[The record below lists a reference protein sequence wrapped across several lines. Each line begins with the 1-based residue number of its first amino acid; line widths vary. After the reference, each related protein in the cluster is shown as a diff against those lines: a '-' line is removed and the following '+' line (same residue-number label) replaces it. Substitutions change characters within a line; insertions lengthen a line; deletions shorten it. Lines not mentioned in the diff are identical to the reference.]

1 MKGFWCFKFFYYFY
15 VMEIEYETLRLD
27 VLQKIID
34 LRSLPYKVYKKEKDT
49 KNGIIETLRLDDDGK
64 FIFETTYEKSNGGFI
79 VGIDMRN
86 KKHME
91 EIHKLIEKK
100 IAHKIPR
107 YSDNRLQYW
116 SEQKLIS

>member
-1 MKGFWCFKFFYYFY
+1 
-15 VMEIEYETLRLD
+15 MEIEYETLRLD

-100 IAHKIPR
+100 IAHKMSR